1 MMKPDL
7 MTTASSGASTNLMM
21 KRRNSFV
28 SEAGVDVPAK
38 FSEILRCSSGIAT
51 AIAAIKTLM
60 VVLEKCTA
68 ETLQELIEL
77 LKWSTQEMKSK
88 VDCSVSSVV
97 SGSELFLRFITLA
110 SRLEEGTFEEIRSK
124 MLTKGKNFLEAKMQS
139 RSKIAKLGAQNIN
152 DGSRLLVHSK
162 SRTVIAT
169 LVEAHVRMNKR
180 FKVYVTES
188 STGKEG
194 QRANEV
200 DMKAELEAHNIPCT
214 LIKDSAVGYILE
226 SVDCVMLGAE
236 GVVESGG
243 IINKIGTYTIAL
255 CAKELNKPVY
265 VMCESFKFVRLY
277 PLNQQD
283 LPNELKYHASTI
295 NSSQDLSQA
304 HPLVDYTP
312 PSLLTLLFTDLGI
325 LTPSAV
331 SDELIKLYL

>member
-1 MMKPDL
+1 M
-7 MTTASSGASTNLMM
+7 
-21 KRRNSFV
+21 
-28 SEAGVDVPAK
+28 SEAGVDVPEK
-38 FSEILRCSSGIAT
+38 FREILRCSPGLAT

-60 VVLEKCTA
+60 VVLETCTA

-77 LKWSTQEMKSK
+77 LKWSTLEMKSK

-110 SRLEEGTFEEIRSK
+110 SRLEEGTFEEIRAK
-124 MLTKGKNFLEAKMQS
+124 MLTKGKNFLETKMQS
-139 RSKIAKLGAQNIN
+139 RSKIAKLGAQHIN
-152 DGSRLLVHSK
+152 DGSRILVHSK

-169 LVEAHVRMNKR
+169 LVEAHVRMNRR
-180 FKVYVTES
+180 FKVFVTQS
-188 STGKEG
+188 SSSDGNSSCT
-194 QRANEV
+194 RANEV
-200 DMKAELEAHNIPCT
+200 DMRAELESHNIGCT
-214 LIKDSAVGYILE
+214 VVADSAVGYILE
-226 SVDCVMLGAE
+226 SVDCVMTGAE

-243 IINKIGTYTIAL
+243 IINKVGTYTIAL

-265 VMCESFKFVRLY
+265 VICESFKFVRLY

-283 LPNELKYHASTI
+283 LPDEFKYHASTI
-295 NSSQDLSQA
+295 QSSQDLSRA